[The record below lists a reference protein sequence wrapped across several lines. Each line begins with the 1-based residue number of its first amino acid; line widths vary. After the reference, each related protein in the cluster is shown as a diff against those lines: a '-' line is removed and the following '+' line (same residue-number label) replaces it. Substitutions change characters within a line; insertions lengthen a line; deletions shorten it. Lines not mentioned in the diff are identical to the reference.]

1 MRAVVQRASRAH
13 VRVGDDVIA
22 SIGAGLLV
30 LVGVAEGDDP
40 ADASYLAAKIARL
53 RIMQDADGRMNHSV
67 LDAGGGVLLVSQ
79 FTLIADTRKGRRPS
93 FTRAAQ
99 PEAAQLL
106 LQQLAT
112 ELEELGVQV
121 RSGRFGASMDVEL
134 VNTGPVTIVL
144 DSADRHTP
152 RRQA

>member
-1 MRAVVQRASRAH
+1 M
-13 VRVGDDVIA
+13 A

-30 LVGVAEGDDP
+30 LVGVADGDDP
-40 ADASYLAAKIARL
+40 ADARYLAAKIAHL

-67 LDAGGGVLLVSQ
+67 LDAGGEVLLVSQ

-93 FTRAAQ
+93 FTAAAR
-99 PEAAQLL
+99 PEAAQIL

-112 ELEELGVQV
+112 ELEEFGVPV

>member
-1 MRAVVQRASRAH
+1 MVQRASRAH

>member
-1 MRAVVQRASRAH
+1 MG
-13 VRVGDDVIA
+13 VGDDVVA

-30 LVGVAEGDDP
+30 LVGVADGDDP
-40 ADASYLAAKIARL
+40 ADARYLAAKIAHL

-67 LDAGGGVLLVSQ
+67 LDAGGEVLLVSQ

-93 FTRAAQ
+93 FTAAAR
-99 PEAAQLL
+99 PEDAQAL

-112 ELEELGVQV
+112 ELEKLGVPV